1 MLKGFYL
8 KLPFII
14 IICTMLMYILN
25 AYAKGI
31 LYIRLN
37 AMHVHPK
44 KKKRYKLRK
53 KKKQTFKLVET
64 VYLFICI

>member
-44 KKKRYKLRK
+44 KKKKI
-53 KKKQTFKLVET
+53 QTPKEKEAN
-64 VYLFICI
+64 I